1 MFECERDQ
9 PILLTPGPVSTSP
22 RVRRA
27 LASANFSHREP
38 AFSRLY
44 ERVGRALTRVAGASR
59 HEPLI
64 VCGSGTA
71 ATEAALASLISG
83 RQTLL
88 VLSNGAFGERL
99 AEIARV
105 VGIPVR
111 LLQYG
116 WAEPMIP
123 DDVRRIVADDP
134 DIGAVAMVHHETS
147 TGCVNPVDEIGQVLR
162 STRAKFFVDVVSS
175 LGCEPFDADAS
186 NVAVVIG
193 TANKC
198 LHAVP
203 GVSFVL
209 VRDDMWA
216 ADVSPRSLYF
226 DLRRYRPVRPGDVRI
241 PFTPAVH
248 ALAAL
253 DEALRELD
261 DDGGVPARMRHYQ
274 ALNGRLRAGL
284 PEHGIQTC
292 FGARRRSCSLTVA
305 ALPSGQTSDELY
317 DALLDRGFVVYHAKG
332 NLRERCVLVANMGY
346 LQVET
351 IDRFLDAVAA
361 VVPAGTR

>member
-1 MFECERDQ
+1 
-9 PILLTPGPVSTSP
+9 VSTSP

-38 AFSRLY
+38 AFTRLF
-44 ERVGRALTRVAGASR
+44 ERVGRALTRVAGAPR

-64 VCGSGTA
+64 VSGSGTA
-71 ATEAALASLISG
+71 ATEAAFASLISG

-99 AEIARV
+99 AEIARA
-105 VGIPVR
+105 VGISVR
-111 LLQYG
+111 HLRYG
-116 WAEPMIP
+116 WAEPMVP
-123 DDVRRIVADDP
+123 DDVRRIVTDGSAS
-134 DIGAVAMVHHETS
+134 GAVAPVAPVAPVAAVALVHHETS
-147 TGCVNPVDEIGQVLR
+147 VGCVNPVHEIGQALR
-162 STRAKFFVDVVSS
+162 GTRARLFVDVVSS
-175 LGCEPFDADAS
+175 LGCEAFDAEAS

-198 LHAVP
+198 LHGVP

-216 ADVSPRSLYF
+216 ADVGPRSVYF
-226 DLRRYRPVRPGDVRI
+226 DLRRYRPAGPGSVSI

-248 ALAAL
+248 ALAAF

-261 DDGGVPARMRHYQ
+261 DEGGVPARMRHYQ
-274 ALNGRLRAGL
+274 ALNARLRAGL
-284 PEHGIQTC
+284 EQHGIQTC
-292 FGARRRSCSLTVA
+292 FGARPRSCSLTVA
-305 ALPSGQTSDELY
+305 AVPPGQTSEELY
-317 DALLDRGFVVYHAKG
+317 EALLGRGFVVYHAKG
-332 NLRERCVLVANMGY
+332 ELRERCVLVANMGH
-346 LQVET
+346 LHVET

>member
-1 MFECERDQ
+1 MFDGE

-38 AFSRLY
+38 AFSRLF

-71 ATEAALASLISG
+71 ATEAAFASLISG
-83 RQTLL
+83 DQTLL

-111 LLQYG
+111 HRQYG

-123 DDVRRIVADDP
+123 DEVRRIVTDRP
-134 DIGAVAMVHHETS
+134 DIGAVAVVHHETS
-147 TGCVNPVDEIGQVLR
+147 VGCVNPVDEIGQVLR

-216 ADVSPRSLYF
+216 ADDVSPRSVYF
-226 DLRRYRPVRPGDVRI
+226 DLRRYRPARPGDVRI

-248 ALAAL
+248 ALAAF

-261 DDGGVPARMRHYQ
+261 EEGGVPARMRHYEV
-274 ALNGRLRAGL
+274 LNARLRAGL
-284 PEHGIQTC
+284 AQHGIQTC
-292 FGARRRSCSLTVA
+292 FGARPRSRSLTVA
-305 ALPSGQTSDELY
+305 VVPSGQTSEELY
-317 DALLDRGFVVYHAKG
+317 DALLGRGFVVYHAKG
-332 NLRERCVLVANMGY
+332 DLRERCVLVANMGH
-346 LQVET
+346 LHVET

>member
-1 MFECERDQ
+1 MFERDE

-27 LASANFSHREP
+27 LACANFSHREP
-38 AFSRLY
+38 AFSRLF
-44 ERVGRALTRVAGASR
+44 ERVGRALTRIAGAPR

-64 VCGSGTA
+64 VSGSGTA
-71 ATEAALASLISG
+71 ATEAAFSSLISG

-88 VLSNGAFGERL
+88 VPSNGAFGERL
-99 AEIARV
+99 AEIARA

-111 LLQYG
+111 HLRYG
-116 WAEPMIP
+116 WAEPIVP
-123 DDVRRIVADDP
+123 DDVRRIVTDGSA
-134 DIGAVAMVHHETS
+134 IGAVAVVHHETS
-147 TGCVNPVDEIGQVLR
+147 VGCVNPVHEIGQALR
-162 STRAKFFVDVVSS
+162 STGAKFFVDVVSS
-175 LGCEPFDADAS
+175 LGCEAFDAEAS

-209 VRDDMWA
+209 VRGDMWA
-216 ADVSPRSLYF
+216 ADVSPRSVYF
-226 DLRRYRPVRPGDVRI
+226 DLRRYRPARPGGVSI

-248 ALAAL
+248 ALAAF

-261 DDGGVPARMRHYQ
+261 EEGGVPARMRHYQ
-274 ALNGRLRAGL
+274 ALNARLRAGL
-284 PEHGIQTC
+284 EQHGIQTC
-292 FGARRRSCSLTVA
+292 FAARPRSCALTVA
-305 ALPSGQTSDELY
+305 AVPPGQTSEELY
-317 DALLDRGFVVYHAKG
+317 EALLGRGFVVYHAKG
-332 NLRERCVLVANMGY
+332 DLRERCVLVANMGH
-346 LQVET
+346 LHVET

>member
-1 MFECERDQ
+1 MFESERDE

-38 AFSRLY
+38 AFSRLF
-44 ERVGRALTRVAGASR
+44 VAGAPR

-71 ATEAALASLISG
+71 ATEAAFASLISG

-111 LLQYG
+111 HLQYG

-123 DDVRRIVADDP
+123 DDVRRVVTDSP
-134 DIGAVAMVHHETS
+134 DIGAVAAVAMVHHETS
-147 TGCVNPVDEIGQVLR
+147 VGCVNPVDEIGQVLR
-162 STRAKFFVDVVSS
+162 STRAKLFVDVVSS
-175 LGCEPFDADAS
+175 LGCETFDAEAS

-198 LHAVP
+198 LHGVP

-226 DLRRYRPVRPGDVRI
+226 DLRRYRAARPGDVRI

-248 ALAAL
+248 ALAAF

-261 DDGGVPARMRHYQ
+261 DEGGVPARMCHYQ
-274 ALNGRLRAGL
+274 ALNARLRAGL
-284 PEHGIQTC
+284 AQHGIQTC
-292 FGARRRSCSLTVA
+292 FGARPRSCSLTVA
-305 ALPSGQTSDELY
+305 AVPPGQTSEELY
-317 DALLDRGFVVYHAKG
+317 EALLGRGFVVYHAKG
-332 NLRERCVLVANMGY
+332 DLREHCVLVANMGH
-346 LQVET
+346 LHVET